1 MQNRVNV
8 GDSVKIDTDNWNDIS
23 LTGKVT
29 DIQENKA
36 TVIDENGVTHT
47 LSLNQITPQRF
58 LSE

>member
-8 GDSVKIDTDNWNDIS
+8 GDSVSINTDNWEDIGM
-23 LTGKVT
+23 TGKVT

-36 TVIDENGVTHT
+36 TVIDENGVVRT